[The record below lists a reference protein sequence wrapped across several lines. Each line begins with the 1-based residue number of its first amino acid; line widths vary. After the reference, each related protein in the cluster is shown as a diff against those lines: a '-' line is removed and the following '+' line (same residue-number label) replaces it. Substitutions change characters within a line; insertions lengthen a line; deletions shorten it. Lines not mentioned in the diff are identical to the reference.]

1 MGEGERRAK
10 HVPSRQQ
17 MVILARTFTGSGVM
31 AGGQSLEESG
41 REHPGPALN
50 AGL

>member
-1 MGEGERRAK
+1 
-10 HVPSRQQ
+10 

-50 AGL
+50 AGLRAIQEDPCWTLGP